1 MAAATVLK
9 ETKPTRRIK
18 ASGPIRESRTDRFF
32 LVVTYCFL
40 ALALLIVLYPVV
52 YIISASISNP
62 KFVSSGE
69 MWLFPKGLTFDG
81 YKLVLENPK
90 IWLGYRNTILYTVL
104 GTLLNLLLT
113 IPSAYALSRTDL
125 VGRKLFLGLI
135 LVTMF
140 FSGGLI
146 PTYLVVKDL
155 GLVNTLWALILPT
168 GVSVWNL
175 IVARTFFQSSI
186 PRELQE
192 AAQVD
197 GCSNTRL
204 FVQIILPLSAPIIAV
219 MTLFYGV
226 NQWNSYFPALIY
238 LNDTTKYPLQMVL
251 RQILVLQEMSAE
263 TTGAAISSDIAQA
276 MNNKAEIASLVK
288 YAVIIVSTLPIIVI
302 YPFVQR
308 YFVQGVMIGS
318 VKG

>member
-1 MAAATVLK
+1 M
-9 ETKPTRRIK
+9 K
-18 ASGPIRESRTDRFF
+18 ASGPIRESGVDRFF

-40 ALALLIVLYPVV
+40 AIALIIVLYPVV
-52 YIISASISNP
+52 YIISASISSP

-81 YKLVLENPK
+81 YKLVFENPK
-90 IWLGYRNTILYTVL
+90 IWLGYRNTIVYTVL

-125 VGRKLFLGLI
+125 VGRKLFLALI

-186 PRELQE
+186 PKELQE

-238 LNDTTKYPLQMVL
+238 LNDTDKYPLQMVL